1 MGSTGRSSGAAPAS
15 PTDSVAGRPV
25 GHTAGGVPL
34 MGYPRIPGLPPVSVA
49 RWSGADPRAAGTTIG
64 THAHDFLVLL
74 YVEHGDGPVRVD
86 GRDWHLAVGDAFVIA
101 PGAVVADPDAHIE
114 PNVTAW
120 AVFFPADA
128 VDPAAV
134 APLVSWRT
142 HPLLSPFISARNGG
156 AQRLSVPSTQQAAWS
171 AQLAVLADELNGRRE
186 HYTDAVRAHLTVLLV
201 WLGRLVVDTPSALID
216 DPLLASVFGVI
227 ERRYA
232 DIDPPIGLRDV
243 ADSLGLTTGHLAT
256 VVARRTGRTVMQW
269 ITERRMREARR
280 LLADT
285 DLTIAALARRV
296 GYRDPGYFVR
306 RFRREHGV
314 PPLAW
319 RRA

>member
-1 MGSTGRSSGAAPAS
+1 MGITGRSSGGAPAS
-15 PTDSVAGRPV
+15 SSDSVTARPV
-25 GHTAGGVPL
+25 GRTAGGVPL
-34 MGYPRIPGLPPVSVA
+34 MGYPRLPGLPPVSVA
-49 RWSGADPRAAGTTIG
+49 RWSGADARAAVTTIG

-74 YVEHGDGPVRVD
+74 YVEHGEGPVRVD
-86 GRDWHLAVGDAFVIA
+86 GRAWHLAVGDAFVIA
-101 PGAVVADPDAHIE
+101 PGAVVADPDPRIE
-114 PNVTAW
+114 PEVTAW

-128 VDPAAV
+128 VDPAGV

-142 HPLLSPFISARNGG
+142 HPLLSPFVGARGGG
-156 AQRLSVPSTQQAAWS
+156 AQRLSVPPAQRAAWS
-171 AQLAVLADELNGRRE
+171 AQLAALADELDGRRE
-186 HYTDAVRAHLTVLLV
+186 SYADAVRAHLTVLLV
-201 WLGRLVVDTPSALID
+201 WLGRLAVDAPGALAD
-216 DPLLASVFGVI
+216 EPLLAAVFNVV

-232 DIDPPIGLRDV
+232 DTDAPIGLREV
-243 ADSLGLTTGHLAT
+243 ADAIGLTTGHLTT
-256 VVARRTGRTVMQW
+256 VIGRRTGRTVGQW

-285 DLTIAALARRV
+285 DLTVAAVARQV